1 MSRKNDPNN
10 TQPGG
15 GSSAPPTSTTTV
27 TNTATTS
34 GIVIVQQQTISEQQ
48 HFILP
53 AANNSV
59 PMIITTPLGRIISFD
74 DFRSFSR
81 SCIFRVA
88 VPSMIHQQLPTI
100 INAQQQQQTMTAA
113 TNTPSAL
120 VASPSGTGAAMT
132 VTNSS
137 VPNKTTKSPGQ
148 DRLVCSLC
156 NKVYRSSAGLRYHKR
171 KRHRGTQRKRHGDH
185 LRWVICAFC
194 SCS

>member
-15 GSSAPPTSTTTV
+15 GSSAPPTSTTTTTV

-53 AANNSV
+53 AVNNSV

-74 DFRSFSR
+74 DFRSLSR

-100 INAQQQQQTMTAA
+100 INAQQHQQTMTTAA

-137 VPNKTTKSPGQ
+137 VSNKTTKSPGQ

-171 KRHRGTQRKRHGDH
+171 KRHRGTPTKTT
-185 LRWVICAFC
+185 
-194 SCS
+194 